1 MIKPKWSFLR
11 EDQKRIARLNS
22 WMKFFVD
29 PWFERQ
35 SRQRGGI
42 LNSKNK
48 GWLYFSTFKK
58 CLTIIL
64 TIEECWVCF

>member
-1 MIKPKWSFLR
+1 MADLR
-11 EDQKRIARLNS
+11 S
-22 WMKFFVD
+22 VD
-29 PWFERQ
+29 PWFEVQ
-35 SRQRGGI
+35 SSQRDSK

-48 GWLYFSTFKK
+48 GWLNFSTFKK